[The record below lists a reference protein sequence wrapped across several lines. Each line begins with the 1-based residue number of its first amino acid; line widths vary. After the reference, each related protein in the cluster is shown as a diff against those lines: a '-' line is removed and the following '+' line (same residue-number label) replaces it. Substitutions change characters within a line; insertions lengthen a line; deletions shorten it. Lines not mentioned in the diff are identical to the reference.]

1 MTRICWKQPFT
12 GVLEKQIENSAS
24 FIAKKNSGAGV
35 NYMQYNFWSKAT
47 PHKTSDVTAF
57 QLKNKK
63 NIVTYTVTPID
74 RSIIWTVY
82 NNTDLFYFFFFFCS
96 WIPYTAFQIDKHL
109 TQSGSFF
116 FYFTLK
122 TMYINEMEDNLHSPI
137 YI

>member
-47 PHKTSDVTAF
+47 PHKTSDVSAF

-82 NNTDLFYFFFFFCS
+82 NNTDLFYFCFFLFLDSVHCFS
-96 WIPYTAFQIDKHL
+96 
-109 TQSGSFF
+109 
-116 FYFTLK
+116 
-122 TMYINEMEDNLHSPI
+122 NR
-137 YI
+137 